1 MKVKFESSFARDL
14 RRIKDR
20 RLQERVA
27 EAIQRFENAENLY
40 EMEGVKKLRDARDAY
55 RLRIGEHRLGLLIRE
70 GAVVLVR
77 FLDRK
82 DIYRY
87 FP

>member
-14 RRIKDR
+14 RRIQDR
-20 RLQERVA
+20 KLQERVG
-27 EAIQRFENAENLY
+27 EAIQRFEDADTLFEI
-40 EMEGVKKLRDARDAY
+40 EGIRKLRDAQGAY
-55 RLRIGEHRLGLLIRE
+55 RLRISEHRLGLLSRGDSVI
-70 GAVVLVR
+70 LVR